1 MHPSYK
7 RQDIRATPSFN
18 APSLIVSTKYHI
30 PLLLGIA
37 VVARIVVF
45 HVDQVIFS
53 WRATDMAS
61 IAMGYY
67 RNGFHFLNPQVYWGG
82 NGPGYVETEFPII
95 PFLLAVLYRL
105 FGVHEWLALVIPMLS
120 GVGVVI
126 VVYLLSR
133 HLFDPAAGFIA
144 GVFTAVSPPLAALSM
159 GLWPDPPMIFWG
171 TLGLYLLVRWAEENT
186 WGYFFSGAF
195 ATTLAI
201 LLKLTALYLG
211 IPILFLCFA
220 KYKFGLWKAP
230 AVWLLAFLV
239 LVPPALWYS
248 HAYTLYKEYHNTFGI
263 LTGGYLKFANAELL
277 LDPAF
282 YSLSLGW
289 MIFYHLTPFV
299 FVAFVY
305 GVLSSQ
311 RDELHYIFHV
321 WFGAVVVYILVV
333 AQGVSMGHF
342 QYLIPVVPP
351 AACLAGFGTLSLIRK
366 LESLP
371 RIATWPKT
379 RWYLVLILVFLA
391 GVIVPT
397 HFYHRPDKY
406 TTRVWTHDKKTGL
419 SVGRVTVPGSLII
432 VVDTQMNGV
441 IPERIM
447 TPPNVFYFSDRRGWY
462 VALSWLSKDLIE
474 QRRREGARYLV
485 ITGNA
490 VSSFGAS
497 RPEIKA
503 YLSTHYSA
511 ILDNEDGVVYDLA
524 LKRDGRKSERT
535 NRAG

>member
-1 MHPSYK
+1 MDSLDN
-7 RQDIRATPSFN
+7 RQKIRSRLSFTAPLLALN
-18 APSLIVSTKYHI
+18 AQYHI
-30 PLLLGIA
+30 PLLLGVA
-37 VVARIVVF
+37 MVARIAVF
-45 HVDQVIFS
+45 HWDQVIFS

-61 IAMGYY
+61 IAMNYY
-67 RNGFHFLNPQVYWGG
+67 HNGFHFLHPQVYWGG
-82 NGPGYVETEFPII
+82 NGPGYVEMEFPII
-95 PFLLAVLYRL
+95 PFVLALLYNL
-105 FGVHEWLALVIPMLS
+105 FGVNEWLALVIPVLS

-126 VVYLLSR
+126 VVYLFSR

-159 GLWPDPPMIFWG
+159 GLWPDPPMIFCG

-186 WGYFFSGAF
+186 WTYFLFGAF

-248 HAYTLYKEYHNTFGI
+248 YAYTLYKEYHNTFGI
-263 LTGGYLKFANAELL
+263 LTGGYLKFANAGLL

-299 FVAFVY
+299 FVVFVF
-305 GVLSSQ
+305 GVFPL
-311 RDELHYIFHV
+311 RRGELHYIFHV
-321 WFGAVVVYILVV
+321 WFGAIVVYILVV

-351 AACLAGFGTLSLIRK
+351 AASLAGVGTLSLLRK

-371 RIATWPKT
+371 RFATWPKS
-379 RWYLVLILVFLA
+379 RWHLGLILAFIIS
-391 GVIVPT
+391 VIVPT

-419 SVGRVTVPGSLII
+419 AVGRVTVPGSLII

-462 VALSWLSKDLIE
+462 VAMSWLTQDLLE

-490 VSSFGAS
+490 VSSFETS
-497 RPEIKA
+497 CSVSKA
-503 YLSTHYSA
+503 YLSTHYST

-524 LKRDGRKSERT
+524 SET
-535 NRAG
+535 ANVTD